1 MSHKYFLTFPQEIL
15 NEPVIYVLGRDFEVV
30 PNIRGASVSDD
41 QALMA
46 VELEG
51 EAAEVERAVAWLEE
65 RGVGIEPLAPGQ
77 ELKL

>member
-15 NEPVIYVLGRDFEVV
+15 NEPVIYALGRDFEVI

-41 QALMA
+41 QALVA

-51 EAAEVERAVAWLEE
+51 EEAEVGRAVAWLEAK
-65 RGVGIEPLAPGQ
+65 GVQIEPLAPG
-77 ELKL
+77 EDLKL